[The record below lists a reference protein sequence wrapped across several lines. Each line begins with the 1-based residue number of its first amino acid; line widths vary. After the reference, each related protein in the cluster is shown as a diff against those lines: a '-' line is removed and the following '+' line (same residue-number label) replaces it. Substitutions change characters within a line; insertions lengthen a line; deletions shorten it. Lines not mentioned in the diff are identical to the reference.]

1 MGKRVKGWLVPSQLN
16 VPELHRRRRR
26 VGFLKICSKALC
38 LVFTL
43 EFRLDRTKGRKF
55 KDNINR
61 LKPRAQSIQIYC

>member
-43 EFRLDRTKGRKF
+43 EFRARQNQGPKVQG
-55 KDNINR
+55 
-61 LKPRAQSIQIYC
+61 